1 MRKKHVRKISSPH
14 LLSDHT
20 HYLLLTNALTWLV
33 PQDFRLKAVENGPGA
48 ASSAVLNV

>member
-1 MRKKHVRKISSPH
+1 MRKKQVRKISSPH

-20 HYLLLTNALTWLV
+20 HYLLLANVLTWLV
-33 PQDFRLKAVENGPGA
+33 PEDFRLKAVENGSGA